1 MSTSGSSC
9 SSFLWQI
16 GADAALTGLLE
27 SAAREVCP
35 DAEVRRSGDLA
46 EAVASAHDGPVALV
60 LCDPA
65 ADLVARARGAAEG
78 AGLPRWAVV
87 GAGRAPEG
95 MAAADTLPRTDWSVA
110 ALARALRQA
119 GMELQLRRE
128 NARLR
133 GDLATFGHRI
143 AHDLRTPLGGVLT
156 TTEMLREILSEDC
169 PKNVALTQPILDS
182 TDGLVK
188 LIERVSLFAKALASN
203 EPPQRFSMSQPFWN
217 AFQQLESHLLQK
229 GASLQQPADWPMVQG
244 HAAWLQAVWRHLME
258 NAVQHGGRRIAAG
271 WAQETAGLRF
281 WLRDD
286 GEVAPD
292 KRARLFFPFHRL
304 HEPGA
309 PRGLGLP
316 MVSALIERDG
326 GHCGF
331 AAPADGGSE
340 FHFVLPA

>member
-1 MSTSGSSC
+1 MSTSGSFC
-9 SSFLWQI
+9 SSFIWQI
-16 GADAALTGLLE
+16 GGDASLTGLLE
-27 SAAREVCP
+27 PAAREVCP
-35 DAEVRRSGDLA
+35 QSEVRRSGDLA
-46 EAVASAHDGPVALV
+46 EAVASAHEMPAALV
-60 LCDPA
+60 LCDPP
-65 ADLVARARGAAEG
+65 ADLVARARGAVDA

-87 GAGRAPEG
+87 VAGRAPPG
-95 MAAADTLPRTDWSVA
+95 MVAADTLPRSDWSVA
-110 ALARALRQA
+110 ALARALRGA
-119 GMELQLRRE
+119 WTELQLRRE

-188 LIERVSLFAKALASN
+188 LIERVSLFAKALGSN

-244 HAAWLQAVWRHLME
+244 HATWLQAVWRHLIE
-258 NAVQHGGRRIAAG
+258 NAVQHGGRRIEAG
-271 WAQETAGLRF
+271 WTPDTAGVRF

-286 GEVAPD
+286 GQVAAE
-292 KRARLFFPFHRL
+292 RQTQLFFPFHRL

-316 MVSALIERDG
+316 MARALIERDG
-326 GHCGF
+326 GQCGF
-331 AAPADGGSE
+331 AARAGDGSE
-340 FHFVLPA
+340 FYFVLPA